1 MGCSPCRFRGLNKLA
16 NVDLASFSTFMG
28 MVVRDLV
35 PLFIIASPLGA
46 VPLFLAMTANDLAA
60 KRRRTALYAALTCT
74 VALMV
79 AVFIGEALF
88 GFFGITIH
96 AFRIAGAVLLF
107 LYSMDMVQM
116 RTPRMKTTDEE
127 VQEGVASEQVGVVPL
142 GIPMLAGPGA
152 IATAMV
158 LRMQGGPQTQ
168 ELWALLLAVLL
179 LGAIVYGILLVA
191 VRMQRWMG
199 PVAMGI
205 FIRVE
210 GLILA
215 AIAVQMAVSGI
226 QGAFGLSG
234 QGLP

>member
-1 MGCSPCRFRGLNKLA
+1 MDDTLGLFVTEFLKALVALFVITSPPGCI
-16 NVDLASFSTFMG
+16 
-28 MVVRDLV
+28 
-35 PLFIIASPLGA
+35 PLYLS
-46 VPLFLAMTANDLAA
+46 MTARDDAA
-60 KRRRTALYAALTCT
+60 KRRRTALLAGLTTGIALIIAAF
-74 VALMV
+74 A
-79 AVFIGEALF
+79 GEALF
-88 GFFGITIH
+88 RFFGISID
-96 AFRIAGAVLLF
+96 AFLIAGAVLLF

-127 VQEGVASEQVGVVPL
+127 VREGVASEQVGVVPL

-158 LRMQGGPQTQ
+158 LRMQGGPQA
-168 ELWALLLAVLL
+168 ESLWALLIAILL
-179 LGAIVYGILLVA
+179 LGAIIYGIFLIA
-191 VRMQRWMG
+191 VHMQRWMG

-226 QGAFGLSG
+226 QGAFN
-234 QGLP
+234 LPPHGIA